1 MDNVSRIKERIKAS
15 GFNVGI
21 VDKELNN
28 LSEKQLKK
36 VLKVIELKLLDT
48 IKFKDNF
55 CEIEYPDDN
64 NELDVT
70 LKDNG
75 YYY

>member
-1 MDNVSRIKERIKAS
+1 MDNVTRIKERIKAS

-21 VDKELNN
+21 VDKDLNN
-28 LSEKQLKK
+28 LSERQLKK

-48 IKFKDNF
+48 IKFKDTF
-55 CEIEYPDDN
+55 CEIEYPDNN